1 MHWKNYTSRLHVS
14 KLPVR
19 CLFRNNTRLF
29 LLAFVDV
36 SLQMQIGRRFYLF
49 WEWKYSEF
57 VIRCFWLVTCNFIL
71 RRRTKQR
78 SQRLTRASFCSGRCK
93 VNDRHSEP
101 LSSACGWRWLRTGFA
116 RTLGSRFEF
125 RSGHDVAHSQ
135 ACRWKR
141 IPRRMGKCHWS
152 YLVIVIIFWR
162 CKYRRHP

>member
-1 MHWKNYTSRLHVS
+1 MCVYSGCIERIIQVDYMYRN
-14 KLPVR
+14 
-19 CLFRNNTRLF
+19 CLYDACSGTIPDFFAGICGPFITNADWEEIL
-29 LLAFVDV
+29 
-36 SLQMQIGRRFYLF
+36 SF

-78 SQRLTRASFCSGRCK
+78 SQRLTRASFCFGRCK

-101 LSSACGWRWLRTGFA
+101 LSSRCGWRWLRTWVA
-116 RTLGSRFEF
+116 RTLGSHFES

-141 IPRRMGKCHWS
+141 IASRMDKCHWS
-152 YLVIVIIFWR
+152 
-162 CKYRRHP
+162 